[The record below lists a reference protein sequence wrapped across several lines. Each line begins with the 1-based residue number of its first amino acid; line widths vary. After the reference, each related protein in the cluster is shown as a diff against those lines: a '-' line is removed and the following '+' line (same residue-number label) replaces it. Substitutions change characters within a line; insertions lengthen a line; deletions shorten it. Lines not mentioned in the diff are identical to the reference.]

1 MNVKIERVSKDIEKI
16 KEKINEFQARLR
28 EMEKQK
34 TELENIEI
42 VEAVRG
48 TDIPLTDLASVLEA
62 LRNQGGLPPSLPASG
77 QCVPKSK
84 RKTDTEKGENEQ

>member
-1 MNVKIERVSKDIEKI
+1 MNAKIERVNKDIDKT

-28 EMEKQK
+28 EFEKQK

-48 TDIPLTDLASVLEA
+48 TDISLNDLPTVLKA
-62 LRNQGGLPPSLPASG
+62 LREQKGALFTSG
-77 QCVPKSK
+77 QLGPKSTK
-84 RKTDTEKGENEQ
+84 KADSEKEETQE